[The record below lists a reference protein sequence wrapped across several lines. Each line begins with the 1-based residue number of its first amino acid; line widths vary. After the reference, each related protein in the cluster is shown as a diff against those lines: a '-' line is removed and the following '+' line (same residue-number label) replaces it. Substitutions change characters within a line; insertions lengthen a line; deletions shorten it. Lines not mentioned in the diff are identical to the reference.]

1 MNFALPFFFFDS
13 ESRHYHDKLS
23 TLAIRKIWD
32 YFCTVNSRHH
42 ELIID
47 LFDIMIALLLLLVL
61 LLSTKAS
68 RTIVILYNSVAVCKI
83 LTLNSQMSFINLST
97 LSLLCMCITMKLNGS
112 LYMRIKCQARQVN
125 FSKFPR
131 SDWWIIH
138 VTYKFISTSQHW
150 QRVKISQ
157 FI

>member
-1 MNFALPFFFFDS
+1 MVYLLILDKHDRIELKDCSICDIYPKNWILRCLFFFFDGK
-13 ESRHYHDKLS
+13 SRHYHAKLS
-23 TLAIRKIWD
+23 TFAIRKIWD

-61 LLSTKAS
+61 LLSAKAS

-83 LTLNSQMSFINLST
+83 LTLNSQMSFINLSI

-112 LYMRIKCQARQVN
+112 LYM
-125 FSKFPR
+125 
-131 SDWWIIH
+131 
-138 VTYKFISTSQHW
+138 
-150 QRVKISQ
+150 
-157 FI
+157 

>member
-1 MNFALPFFFFDS
+1 MRGVVYSLWSTSWYWINMTGLSWRTVLFVTYILKIEFCVAFFSFFDS
-13 ESRHYHDKLS
+13 KSRHYHDKFS

-83 LTLNSQMSFINLST
+83 LTLNSQMSFINLSI

-112 LYMRIKCQARQVN
+112 LYM
-125 FSKFPR
+125 
-131 SDWWIIH
+131 
-138 VTYKFISTSQHW
+138 
-150 QRVKISQ
+150 
-157 FI
+157 